1 MIPIPRV
8 DLSPHDLTASR
19 DELISKHRAR
29 LADLVARYPELGD
42 DLAAMQALEDPGLG
56 MLAVPRRF
64 AHDIPT
70 IGYILALK
78 YRISELDWGIGE
90 R

>member
-1 MIPIPRV
+1 
-8 DLSPHDLTASR
+8 
-19 DELISKHRAR
+19 
-29 LADLVARYPELGD
+29 LGD

-64 AHDIPT
+64 SHDVPN

-78 YRISELDWGIGE
+78 YRISELDWGIRE